1 MFVEAQDISPFKHA
15 VLLGEDEWE
24 RVHRVSRV
32 VPDEDR
38 IAICC
43 DPNLILIRAP
53 NTPVNVVLIDEH
65 DDLPLSAA

>member
-1 MFVEAQDISPFKHA
+1 MVIEAKEVSPFKHA
-15 VLLGEDEWE
+15 VLLGEHEWE

-32 VPDEDR
+32 VHDEDR

-53 NTPVNVVLIDEH
+53 NAPVNVVLIDEH
-65 DDLPLSAA
+65 DDFPLQAA